1 MRGPGFPEFEY
12 TPEERVK
19 AVAEIL
25 LRGMRRMLAERRRA
39 KKRGWRERTAATVAD
54 SELEAPRDASRHP
67 DEEDS

>member
-1 MRGPGFPEFEY
+1 MRGHRPPELEY

-25 LRGMRRMLAERRRA
+25 LRGMQRMLAERRRA
-39 KKRGWRERTAATVAD
+39 KKRGWRKRNAAD

-67 DEEDS
+67 DAEDS